1 MKKGKTLQ
9 EELSRM
15 KYLAGILN
23 EAVGQPAP
31 SGQQVP
37 NAPAQQSA
45 QQADP
50 AKTAQNIQT
59 TMNQAMGQL
68 VKDLPN
74 ILKNFTTTAGDKDSE
89 LDITGQPQAKTQA
102 QPQQAKPQAQAQPQ
116 AIKESDNQRE
126 LMFDEDKYKSN
137 LHNDV
142 NEGGVIGLIASLPVI
157 AKVGGNLI
165 SKLGKKVN
173 SQNMQAFGNATA
185 AAGEKLHHVYI
196 GTIENII
203 SPFMKN
209 ADPETKH
216 KVAEAVFMTL
226 VGVLFAQGLSNPDLL
241 THIKGAELVNFV
253 KPLLPASLS
262 LAGLS

>member
-1 MKKGKTLQ
+1 MKQ
-9 EELSRM
+9 
-15 KYLAGILN
+15 LAGILN

-31 SGQQVP
+31 GGQQNP
-37 NAPAQQSA
+37 NAPAQQNT

-59 TMNQAMGQL
+59 TMNQAMDQL

-74 ILKNFTTTAGDKDSE
+74 ILKNFTATAGDKDSE
-89 LDITGQPQAKTQA
+89 LDITGQQQTKPQPQAQS
-102 QPQQAKPQAQAQPQ
+102 QPQAQAQPQ
-116 AIKESDNQRE
+116 SIKESDNQKE

-165 SKLGKKVN
+165 NKLGKKVN
-173 SQNMQAFGNATA
+173 SQNLQSFGNATA

-196 GTIENII
+196 GTIEKII

-209 ADPETKH
+209 ADPKTKH
-216 KVAEAVFMTL
+216 MAAEAVFMTL
-226 VGVLFAQGLSNPDLL
+226 VGVLFAQGLTDPTLL
-241 THIKGAELVNFV
+241 THVKGAELANYA
-253 KPLLPASLS
+253 KSLLPASLS